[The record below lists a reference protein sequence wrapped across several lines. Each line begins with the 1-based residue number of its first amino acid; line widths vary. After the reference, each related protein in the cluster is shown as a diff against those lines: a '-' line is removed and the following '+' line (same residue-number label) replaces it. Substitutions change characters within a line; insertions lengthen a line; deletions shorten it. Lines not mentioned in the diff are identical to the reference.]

1 MMPDTNSGMF
11 TPLTPEEAVNADQTA
26 GKSKGDGKVPIIP
39 VPPDAPPLRFK
50 HPQYGEPVRTWPYHD
65 AAGRLVGYAARFDF
79 TTEDGAPRKDV
90 LPLTFC
96 DLGNGK
102 RAWRSKGI
110 PDPRP
115 LYRLHELVTRP
126 DALVIVAEGE
136 KAADAAATLFPERV
150 TTTPMHGAKSP
161 HKTDWSPL
169 AGRRVV
175 VWPDHDEPG
184 ASFAHAVADLA
195 TKAGATS
202 VAVVNVPTNWPPAW
216 DLADEAPAGVSLEML
231 RLMIASAN
239 VWEPPP
245 NRPGKAPSAAK
256 APAGKPGKKEA
267 PESGDDDDLPQ
278 RDRLILCAT
287 RGELWRDAD
296 HTAHA
301 TVEVDGHLESFVVR
315 TNAYRRHLLKIYGTR
330 YQQVIAEGG
339 TKITIPGS
347 PSATA
352 LTDAL
357 NSIEAIAGTGPEKV
371 PAVRVGEHEGRVVI
385 DLGTVDWSAVVI
397 GPEGWE
403 VVAHPPV
410 PFIRPTG
417 LRPLPVPVKGGRI
430 AELRPFLNIG
440 SDEDFRL
447 AVAWIVAC
455 LKRDGPFP
463 VMVVNGEQGAA
474 KSTFCRVL
482 RRLID
487 PNTADLRSPPK
498 DERDALLAA
507 RNGWVLGYDNL
518 SYIDGEQSDWFC
530 RIATGGGFA
539 TRALYTNNEEVL
551 IDVCRPV
558 LLNGI
563 PALASRPDLADRAVA
578 LTLPA
583 MTAEARRPQGAFW
596 AAFDAAESRILGAL
610 FDGVSMALRNRPTVT
625 LARLP
630 RMADFALWAAAAFP
644 AFGWK
649 PDQFVDA
656 YETNRAQGVAEAVEA
671 DPMASAVLEIMTDRD
686 AWIGTATAL
695 LSEINGKVTPEVSRD
710 KTWPKDGIRL
720 SNRLRRVAP
729 ALRALGIEI
738 VLGLHEGRGT
748 ERRRVIHIR
757 RLKADPTPDPEWE
770 ETV

>member
-1 MMPDTNSGMF
+1 MTPDNNAGMF
-11 TPLTPEEAVNADQTA
+11 APLTPEEAKASKPA
-26 GKSKGDGKVPIIP
+26 APGKASKTPILP
-39 VPPDAPPLRFK
+39 VPGDAPPLRFK
-50 HPQYGEPVRTWPYHD
+50 HPKHGEPSRTWSYHD
-65 AAGRLVGYAARFDF
+65 AAGRLMGYAARFDF
-79 TTEDGAPRKDV
+79 TTDDGTVGKDV

-102 RAWRSKGI
+102 RGWRSKAL
-110 PDPRP
+110 PSPRP
-115 LYRLHELVTRP
+115 LYRLPELLSDP
-126 DALVIVAEGE
+126 NALVIVCEGE
-136 KAADAAATLFPERV
+136 KKADRVSDLFPGCV
-150 TTTPMHGAKSP
+150 GTCTAGGAKAAKLS
-161 HKTDWSPL
+161 DLSVL

-175 VWPDHDEPG
+175 IWPDHDEPG
-184 ASFAHAVADLA
+184 ANFAQAVAALA
-195 TKAGATS
+195 TEAGAVS
-202 VAVVNVPTNWPPAW
+202 VAVVDVPADWPSAW
-216 DLADEAPAGVSLEML
+216 DIADEPPGGVTVETL
-231 RLMIASAN
+231 RGMIEAARP
-239 VWEPPP
+239 WEPP
-245 NRPGKAPSAAK
+245 
-256 APAGKPGKKEA
+256 APASKPGKKAA
-267 PESGDDDDLPQ
+267 PDSDDDDLPQ

-296 HTAHA
+296 HTAYA
-301 TVEVDGHLESFVVR
+301 TVTVDGHLESFAVR
-315 TNAYRRHLLKIYGTR
+315 STAYRRHLLKVYGSR
-330 YQQVIAEGG
+330 YQQVIAEGD
-339 TKITIPGS
+339 TRITIPGS
-347 PSATA
+347 PSSQA
-352 LTDAL
+352 LADAL
-357 NSIEAIAGTGPEKV
+357 NSIEAIAGNGLEKV
-371 PAVRVGEHEGRVVI
+371 PAVRVGEHEGCVVI
-385 DLGTVDWSAVVI
+385 DLGTADWSAVVI
-397 GPEGWE
+397 GPDGWK

-410 PFIRPTG
+410 PFIRPAG
-417 LRPLPVPVKGGRI
+417 LRPLAVPVKGGRI
-430 AELRPFLNIG
+430 TELRPFLNIG

-455 LKRDGPFP
+455 LKRNGPFP

-487 PNTADLRSPPK
+487 PNAADLRSPPK

-518 SYIDGEQSDWFC
+518 SFIDGDQSDWFC

-539 TRALYTNNEEVL
+539 TRALYTNNEEML

-583 MTAEARRPQGAFW
+583 MTAEGRRPEAAFW
-596 AAFDAAESRILGAL
+596 AEFDAAAPRILGAL
-610 FDGVSMALRNRPTVT
+610 FDGVSMALRNRTTVT

-671 DPMASAVLEIMTDRD
+671 DPVASAVLEVMADRD
-686 AWIGTATAL
+686 VWNGTATGL
-695 LSEINGKVTPEVSRD
+695 LSDINLKVALEVSRD
-710 KTWPKDGIRL
+710 KTWPKDGTRL

-729 ALRALGIEI
+729 ALRSIGIEI
-738 VLGLHEGRGT
+738 VLDLREGRGT
-748 ERRRVIHIR
+748 ERRRVIQIR
-757 RLKADPTPDPEWE
+757 RVKDDPAPATEWE
-770 ETV
+770 ETI

>member
-1 MMPDTNSGMF
+1 MPDDNAGMF
-11 TPLTPEEAVNADQTA
+11 APLTPEEAKASQPARRKTAD
-26 GKSKGDGKVPIIP
+26 KVPILP
-39 VPPDAPPLRFK
+39 VPDDAPPAMGFRHPK
-50 HPQYGEPVRTWPYHD
+50 HGTPTKLWPYHD
-65 AAGRLVGYAARFDF
+65 AAGLLLCQMARFDF
-79 TTEDGAPRKDV
+79 TADDGAPGKDV

-115 LYRLHELVTRP
+115 LYKLPELLARP
-126 DALVIVAEGE
+126 DALVIVTEGE
-136 KAADAAATLFPERV
+136 KAADAAAGLFKGRV
-150 TTTPMHGAKSP
+150 TTTPMHGAQSP
-161 HKTDWSPL
+161 HKTDWAPL

-175 VWPDHDEPG
+175 IWPDQDEPG
-184 ASFAHAVADLA
+184 ASFAQAVAALA
-195 TKAGATS
+195 TDAGASS
-202 VAVVNVPTNWPPAW
+202 VSVVDVPADWPTGW
-216 DLADEAPAGVSLEML
+216 DLADEPPPGVTIDTL
-231 RLMIASAN
+231 RAMIAAAGE
-239 VWEPPP
+239 WEPP
-245 NRPGKAPSAAK
+245 AQV
-256 APAGKPGKKEA
+256 PASKPGKKGA
-267 PESGDDDDLPQ
+267 PDLNDDDDLPQ

-296 HTAHA
+296 HTAYA
-301 TVEVDGHLESFVVR
+301 TVEVGGHFESFAVR
-315 TNAYRRHLLKIYGTR
+315 SNAYRRHLLKLYGAR
-330 YQQVIAEGG
+330 YQQVIVEGD

-347 PSATA
+347 PSSQA
-352 LTDAL
+352 LADAL
-357 NSIEAIAGTGPEKV
+357 NSVEAIACNGLEKV
-371 PAVRVGEHEGRVVI
+371 PAVRVGEHDGRVVI
-385 DLGTVDWSAVVI
+385 DLGTADWSAVVI
-397 GPEGWE
+397 GPDGWT
-403 VVAHPPV
+403 VVARPPV
-410 PFIRPTG
+410 PFIRPAG
-417 LRPLPVPVKGGRI
+417 LRPLPVPAKGGRI
-430 AELRPFLNIG
+430 ADLRPFLNIG

-455 LKRDGPFP
+455 LRRTGPFP

-482 RRLID
+482 RRLLD
-487 PNTADLRSPPK
+487 PNAADLRSPPK

-518 SYIDGEQSDWFC
+518 SFIDGDQSDWFC

-539 TRALYTNNEEVL
+539 TRTLYTNNEETL

-583 MTAEARRPQGAFW
+583 MTAESRQPEGTFW
-596 AAFDAAESRILGAL
+596 TAFDAAAPGILGAL
-610 FDGVSMALRNRPTVT
+610 LDGVSMALRNRATVT

-656 YETNRAQGVAEAVEA
+656 YETNRAQGVAEAVES
-671 DPMASAVLEIMTDRD
+671 DPVASAVLEIMADRD

-695 LSEINGKVTPEVSRD
+695 LSEINGKVAPEVSRD
-710 KTWPKDGIRL
+710 KMWPKDSTRL

-729 ALRALGIEI
+729 ALRSLDIEI
-738 VLGLHEGRGT
+738 VLDLREGRGT
-748 ERRRVIHIR
+748 ERRRVIHVR
-757 RLKADPTPDPEWE
+757 RLNADPAPDPEWE

>member
-1 MMPDTNSGMF
+1 MTPDDHAGMF
-11 TPLTPEEAVNADQTA
+11 APLTPEEAKASQPA
-26 GKSKGDGKVPIIP
+26 GKPKAAAKAPLLP
-39 VPPDAPPLRFK
+39 VPEDAPPAMGFRHPK
-50 HPQYGEPVRTWPYHD
+50 HGAPTTLWPYRD
-65 AAGRLVGYAARFDF
+65 AAGRLLCHVARFDF
-79 TTEDGAPRKDV
+79 TSDDGTPGKDV

-115 LYRLHELVTRP
+115 LYKLPELADRP
-126 DALVIVAEGE
+126 DALVIVTEGE
-136 KAADAAATLFPERV
+136 KTADAAAGLFPERA

-175 VWPDHDEPG
+175 IWPDHDEPG
-184 ASFAHAVADLA
+184 ASFAQSVAELA
-195 TKAGATS
+195 TKAGAAS
-202 VAVVNVPTNWPPAW
+202 VAMVHVPANWPPAW
-216 DLADEAPAGVSLEML
+216 DLADEPPAGVTVEAL
-231 RLMIASAN
+231 RGMIEAARP
-239 VWEPPP
+239 WEPP
-245 NRPGKAPSAAK
+245 
-256 APAGKPGKKEA
+256 APASKPGKKAA
-267 PESGDDDDLPQ
+267 PDSDDDDLPQ

-301 TVEVDGHLESFVVR
+301 TVGVDGHLESFAVR
-315 TNAYRRHLLKIYGTR
+315 STAYRRHLLKIYGAR
-330 YQQVIAEGG
+330 YQQVIAEGD
-339 TKITIPGS
+339 TRITIPGS
-347 PSATA
+347 PSSQA
-352 LTDAL
+352 LADAM
-357 NSIEAIAGTGPEKV
+357 NSIDAIACNGPEKV

-385 DLGTVDWSAVVI
+385 DLGTADWSAVVI
-397 GPEGWE
+397 GPDGWE

-410 PFIRPTG
+410 PFIRPAG

-430 AELRPFLNIG
+430 ADLRPFLNIG

-455 LKRDGPFP
+455 LKPNGPFP

-487 PNTADLRSPPK
+487 PNAADLRSPPK

-518 SYIDGEQSDWFC
+518 SFIDGDQSDWFC

-583 MTAEARRPQGAFW
+583 MTAEARQPEGAFW
-596 AAFDAAESRILGAL
+596 TAFDAAAPRILGAL
-610 FDGVSMALRNRPTVT
+610 FDGVSMALRNRATVT

-671 DPMASAVLEIMTDRD
+671 DPVASAVLEIMADRD

-695 LSEINGKVTPEVSRD
+695 LSDINLKVTPEVSRD

-729 ALRALGIEI
+729 ALRALGIE
-738 VLGLHEGRGT
+738 VVTGLHEGRGA
-748 ERRRVIHIR
+748 ERRRVIHVRQI
-757 RLKADPTPDPEWE
+757 KADPVPDPEWE

>member
-1 MMPDTNSGMF
+1 MTPDDHAGMF
-11 TPLTPEEAVNADQTA
+11 APLTPEETATSQPA
-26 GKSKGDGKVPIIP
+26 GKATTAVKVPILP
-39 VPPDAPPLRFK
+39 VPDDAPELRFK
-50 HPQYGEPVRTWPYHD
+50 HPKYGEPSRTWPYHD
-65 AAGRLVGYAARFDF
+65 AAGRLLGYAARFDF
-79 TTEDGAPRKDV
+79 SASDGTPGKDV

-96 DLGNGK
+96 DLGKGK
-102 RAWRSKGI
+102 RGWRSKGI

-115 LYRLHELVTRP
+115 LYKLPELTARH
-126 DALVIVAEGE
+126 DALVIVTEGE
-136 KAADAAATLFPERV
+136 KAADAAAERFPELV
-150 TTTPMHGAKSP
+150 ATTPMHGAKSP

-169 AGRRVV
+169 AGRRVAI
-175 VWPDHDEPG
+175 WSDQDEPG
-184 ASFAHAVADLA
+184 AAFGQAVAALA
-195 TKAGATS
+195 TEAGAAS
-202 VAVVNVPTNWPPAW
+202 IAMVDVPTDWPTGW
-216 DLADEAPAGVSLEML
+216 DLADETPAGVTVDTL
-231 RLMIASAN
+231 RTMIEAAAP
-239 VWEPPP
+239 WEPP
-245 NRPGKAPSAAK
+245 APTTAK
-256 APAGKPGKKEA
+256 PSRKPA
-267 PESGDDDDLPQ
+267 PEPDDDDLPQ

-296 HTAHA
+296 HAAYA
-301 TVEVDGHLESFVVR
+301 TVEVDGHLESFAVR
-315 TNAYRRHLLKIYGTR
+315 SIAYRRHLLKIYGSR
-330 YQQVIAEGG
+330 YQQVIAEGD
-339 TKITIPGS
+339 TKHTIPGS
-347 PSATA
+347 PSSQA
-352 LTDAL
+352 LADAM
-357 NSIEAIAGTGPEKV
+357 NSIEAIAGNGPEKV
-371 PAVRVGEHEGRVVI
+371 PAVRVGEHDGCVVI
-385 DLGTVDWSAVVI
+385 DLGTSDWSAVVI
-397 GPEGWE
+397 GPDGWK

-410 PFIRPTG
+410 PFIRPAG

-430 AELRPFLNIG
+430 TELRPFLNIG

-455 LKRDGPFP
+455 LKRNGPFP

-487 PNTADLRSPPK
+487 PNAADLRSPPK

-518 SYIDGEQSDWFC
+518 SFIDGDQSDWFC

-583 MTAEARRPQGAFW
+583 MTAEARRPEGTFW
-596 AAFDAAESRILGAL
+596 TEFDAAAPRILGAL
-610 FDGVSMALRNRPTVT
+610 FDGVSTALRNRATVK
-625 LARLP
+625 LSRLP

-644 AFGWK
+644 SFAWL

-671 DPMASAVLEIMTDRD
+671 DPVASAVLEVMADRD
-686 AWIGTATAL
+686 VWNGTATDL
-695 LSEINGKVTPEVSRD
+695 LSDINLKVALEVSRD
-710 KTWPKDGIRL
+710 KTWPKDGTRL

-729 ALRALGIEI
+729 ALRSLGIEI
-738 VLGLHEGRGT
+738 VLDLREGRGT
-748 ERRRVIHIR
+748 ERRRVIQIR
-757 RLKADPTPDPEWE
+757 RVKDDPAPAVEWE
-770 ETV
+770 ETI